1 MNIISRATRK
11 TRKSGKSGGIFR
23 RFTHSMYVRLLV
35 IMIVLT
41 VIPVIAVQVFYTR
54 YFIDLVRNN
63 RGDIA
68 RNYAAVLADELL
80 ESGYLDGTPSDTIDA
95 ELMQF
100 AHMYN
105 GRVIVEDA
113 SFIVRADTHGMIT
126 GRQLVSEDAVL
137 AMQNTEVSVYSPS
150 TDMLRLTYVIHN
162 PADDSVS
169 GLLLMYL
176 SCADLTESY
185 HSVARS
191 MMIIMS
197 IFSLV
202 LIILSFIISHSFTKP
217 FNTMASTIN
226 RISEGKFDQEV
237 SLKGFTEVE
246 QISDAFNRML
256 SRLNELESSR
266 QEFVSNVS
274 HELKT
279 PLTSMKI
286 LADSL
291 NMQPD
296 APVELYRDFMQDIT
310 SEIDRENTIISD
322 LLALVKMDKTDDDL
336 HITSVS
342 INEMLELIRKRLKPI
357 AARRDVAIHL
367 DTEGEVKA
375 ECDEVKL
382 SLAISNLVENAIKYN
397 IAGGWVNLSLSS
409 DDKYCYITVTDS
421 GIGIPQESQ
430 EKIFERFYRVDKA
443 RSRESGGTGLG
454 LAITK
459 NIIMMHNGSIV
470 VASKEDEGSKFSI
483 RLPLRHEHPEEV
495 KA

>member
-1 MNIISRATRK
+1 M
-11 TRKSGKSGGIFR
+11 
-23 RFTHSMYVRLLV
+23 HVRLLV

-41 VIPVIAVQVFYTR
+41 VIPVIAVQIFYTR

-63 RGDIA
+63 RSDIA

-80 ESGYLDGTPSDTIDA
+80 DSGYLGGTPSDTIDA

-150 TDMLRLTYVIHN
+150 TDMLRLTYVIHD
-162 PADDSVS
+162 PADDTVS

-197 IFSLV
+197 IFSVV
-202 LIILSFIISHSFTKP
+202 LIILSFIISHGFTKP

-322 LLALVKMDKTDDDL
+322 LLALVKMDKTEDDL

-342 INEMLELIRKRLKPI
+342 MNEMLELIRKRLKPI
-357 AARRDVAIHL
+357 AARRDVTIHL
-367 DTEGEVKA
+367 DTDGEVKA

-397 IAGGWVNLSLSS
+397 IAGGWVNLSLNS
-409 DDKYCYITVTDS
+409 DEKYCYITVTDS

-483 RLPLRHEHPEEV
+483 RLPLRHERTEEV

>member
-1 MNIISRATRK
+1 MYA
-11 TRKSGKSGGIFR
+11 
-23 RFTHSMYVRLLV
+23 RFLV
-35 IMIVLT
+35 IMIMLT
-41 VIPVIAVQVFYTR
+41 VIPVIVVQVFYTR

-63 RGDIA
+63 RSDIA
-68 RNYAAVLADELL
+68 RNYAAVISEELL
-80 ESGYLDGTPSDTIDA
+80 ASGYLGGTTSDTIDA
-95 ELMQF
+95 ELSQF

-113 SFIVRADTHGMIT
+113 SFVVRADTHGMIT
-126 GRQLVSEDAVL
+126 GRQLVSEDAIL
-137 AMQNTEVSVYSPS
+137 AMQNTEVSVYNTS
-150 TDMLRLTYVIHN
+150 TDMLRLTYVIHS
-162 PADDSVS
+162 PEDESVS
-169 GLLLMYL
+169 GLILMYL

-185 HSVARS
+185 RSVAQS
-191 MMIIMS
+191 MIIIMT
-197 IFSLV
+197 IFSIV
-202 LIILSFIISHSFTKP
+202 LIILSFVLSHSLTKP
-217 FNTMASTIN
+217 FNTMSSTIN

-237 SLKGFTEVE
+237 SLKGFTEIE

-286 LADSL
+286 MADSL

-296 APVELYRDFMQDIT
+296 APVELYREFMQDIT

-322 LLALVKMDKTDDDL
+322 LLALVKMDKTDSDL
-336 HITSVS
+336 HIQPVN

-357 AARRDVAIHL
+357 AARRDVEISL
-367 DTEGEVKA
+367 DAQSEVIM

-397 IAGGWVNLSLSS
+397 IAGGWVNMALSK
-409 DDKYCYITVTDS
+409 DEKYCYITVTDS
-421 GIGIPQESQ
+421 GIGIPEESQ

-459 NIIMMHNGSIV
+459 NVIMMHKGSIV

-483 RLPLRHEHPEEV
+483 RIPLRREQTEEV